1 MLLSFPVLVNICIQ
15 SGGVMFTQQNTA
27 RFVEA
32 FIGEYASGKSEM
44 AINRAL
50 ELKELN
56 RVVTLVDL
64 DTVEPFYTL
73 RPLKELLEQ
82 KGLNLISF
90 GTEDSFGLGET
101 GAMLN
106 PRAKW
111 ALINEGDIILDIGYG
126 VYGAETLNLVEGA
139 NESPELKVI
148 AVVNY
153 SRPMTNTLEKI
164 KEYLLELG
172 RVDAI
177 VANTHLGNQTT
188 LDIIVK
194 GNNEIIKAAND
205 LNIPIEYIA
214 IDKSLYDEV
223 IDYNFEFPV
232 KFINRYMPAALW

>member
-1 MLLSFPVLVNICIQ
+1 MSIQ
-15 SGGVMFTQQNTA
+15 QITA
-27 RFVEA
+27 RVVEA
-32 FIGEYASGKSEM
+32 YVGEYASGKSEM
-44 AINRAL
+44 AINRAI
-50 ELKELN
+50 ELKELGHI
-56 RVVTLVDL
+56 VTLVDL

-73 RPLKELLEQ
+73 RPLKELLEE

-90 GTEDSFGLGET
+90 STKDSFGLGET

-111 ALINEGDIILDIGYG
+111 ALMNEGDIILDIGYG
-126 VYGAETLNLVEGA
+126 VYGAKTLNLVEGA

-153 SRPMTNTLEKI
+153 TRPMTNSVEKI
-164 KEYLLELG
+164 KEYLAELG

-188 LDIIVK
+188 LDLIIE
-194 GNNEIIKAAND
+194 GNKEIFKAAND

-214 IDKSLYDEV
+214 IEKSLSDKAT
-223 IDYNFEFPV
+223 DYNFEFPV
-232 KFINRYMPAALW
+232 KFIDRYMPAALW